1 MVSVFESKP
10 AILTNGERLSE
21 KIGILG
27 GTFNPIHNGHLA
39 AAREIRDRLELDR
52 VIFVPSYLPPHKQ
65 EDDAPTA
72 AQRLEMVRLATAGI
86 SRFEVSDIEIERG
99 GRSYTIDTI
108 EAFRRTYTAADLH
121 FIIGLDSFLE
131 IQTWHLWE
139 KLLSLCR
146 FIVLSRPGYRFEDLV
161 QVDFMKSAV
170 QALTGLDRGELAQ
183 AVVRSDRF
191 LVYLERITLHDV
203 SSTDIRSRVKA
214 GESIKYLLPE
224 VVENYIMKN
233 RLYA

>member
-1 MVSVFESKP
+1 VVSVFESKP